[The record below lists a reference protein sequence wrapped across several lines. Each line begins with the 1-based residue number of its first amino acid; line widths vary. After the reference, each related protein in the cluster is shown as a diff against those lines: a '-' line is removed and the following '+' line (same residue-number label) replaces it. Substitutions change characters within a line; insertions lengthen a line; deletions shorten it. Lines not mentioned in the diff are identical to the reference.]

1 VKDDKDEHRNEC
13 NIHELPLGH
22 TPFTTVSVT
31 NRAIGELKQMKLEN
45 IDVGDI
51 LNEDEHQKFLVN

>member
-22 TPFTTVSVT
+22 TRFTTMP
-31 NRAIGELKQMKLEN
+31 MKYFAYIYKLASSLTPVFSAESR
-45 IDVGDI
+45 VP
-51 LNEDEHQKFLVN
+51 